1 MTIQSRS
8 GTTSSSSSSISILS
22 INFSQVRFIDFPLR
36 SLESI
41 MLTETPFRPREKLL
55 EKQRLF
61 QSIHRHTYLKGPMD
75 KVTSVAIPL
84 ALAASSLY
92 MIGTGIYN
100 MSNGIGKKE

>member
-1 MTIQSRS
+1 MQCKR
-8 GTTSSSSSSISILS
+8 GGGA
-22 INFSQVRFIDFPLR
+22 LR
-36 SLESI
+36 RMAGSEQRLENYKNGSI

-61 QSIHRHTYLKGPMD
+61 QSIQRHTYLKGPMD